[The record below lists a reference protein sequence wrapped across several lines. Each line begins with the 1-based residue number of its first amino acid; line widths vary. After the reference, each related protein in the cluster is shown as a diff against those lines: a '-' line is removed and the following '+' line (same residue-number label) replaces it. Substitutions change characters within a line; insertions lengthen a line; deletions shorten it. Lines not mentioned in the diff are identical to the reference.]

1 MIKITRTTDSHL
13 YDAVKAYA
21 KARLAEAAKKDAA
34 AVIKDNL
41 PERGEQFEI
50 AGCKVKWGFDSE
62 KPKEVVNMDLL
73 RRIFPDAFE
82 ACVSTETKT
91 TSGRLTVT

>member
-1 MIKITRTTDSHL
+1 MIKITRTSDSHL

-34 AVIKDNL
+34 AIIKDSL
-41 PERGEQFEI
+41 PERGEKFDV
-50 AGCKVKWGFDSE
+50 AGHKVQWGFDSE
-62 KPKEVVNMDLL
+62 RPKEVVNMDLL
-73 RRIFPDAFE
+73 RRIFPDAYE